1 MRLEHRGRESTLWMQ
16 QYRVTRMFR
25 ACGNKCAQTGEFTV
39 GSRPLTPRTLI
50 FNFNILM
57 YIIVGIIT
65 KGGAQ
70 PNIIP
75 EEAQLHYYLRAPTV
89 VQLEQLRRKLK
100 QCFDAAAVST
110 GAQVSVKIT
119 SMMMMTS
126 LWNSHLDFPFCTG
139 FI

>member
-1 MRLEHRGRESTLWMQ
+1 
-16 QYRVTRMFR
+16 
-25 ACGNKCAQTGEFTV
+25 
-39 GSRPLTPRTLI
+39 
-50 FNFNILM
+50 M

-110 GAQVSVKIT
+110 GAQVSVKLT
-119 SMMMMTS
+119 SMTS
-126 LWNSHLDFPFCTG
+126 LWNSHWIFFFVGTG
-139 FI
+139 FVRME